1 MRLAGS
7 EELYSTL
14 KEQDKAKRLEDF
26 FTAYERLEA
35 SGLSD
40 EHAQHYAVEMAEG
53 REPMAKLSLRF
64 ARLNGDSIEDAR
76 IGREDDRE
84 VRRNRP

>member
-14 KEQDKAKRLEDF
+14 KEQDKAKRLKDF
-26 FTAYERLEA
+26 FTAYERLQS

-40 EHAQHYAVEMAEG
+40 EHAQHYAIEMAEG
-53 REPMAKLSLRF
+53 REPMVKLSLRF
-64 ARLNGDSIEDAR
+64 AGIYGDSDEDNQ
-76 IGREDDRE
+76 ISREDDRGI
-84 VRRNRP
+84 